1 MAPTHALIDEST
13 GSQAIDSE
21 LAGRW
26 IGWGWL
32 LAVLFH
38 LAGNPGQL
46 RTSLLGGGLQVAWV
60 ALVAAA
66 ALAQG
71 RRAHPWLVPAAAAT
85 HLAVL
90 IVKWPVVGSH
100 EVLLF
105 GFELAAIAALVGS
118 ADGFYRRWRAGAS
131 MVLITAYTAF
141 VFAKFNADFFDT
153 VHSCAALFAGEYGLS
168 DDAVSQIAVA
178 LPALAIVA
186 EGSIAVLLWFHRTR
200 WLAAMV
206 GVVFHWVLALPPV
219 GHIFDFSAVLFV
231 LFGLLVVAPDA
242 RLRFPIPS
250 FLWAPILVSAALVVF
265 LEVQRWVVAWPVW
278 LGLSLWWIV
287 QVFRHATANR
297 SIEARPRLLP
307 AVRWPALI
315 IVGLTVANAVAPYVR
330 ANDIGAF
337 TMYSNLAINDAGSNH
352 FVVGGALF
360 DDPPT
365 VQLAASTSNDFDA
378 AISDGRRIQIDYVA
392 DWLHDNPG
400 DTITLSAM
408 PGLSATG
415 ALDADSIGSVVD
427 ELGSSARTLRSWVDP
442 GPQPCRR
449 TFDPLP

>member
-1 MAPTHALIDEST
+1 MHAVTDEST
-13 GSQAIDSE
+13 DREST
-21 LAGRW
+21 GRW
-26 IGWGWL
+26 IEWGWL

-46 RTSLLGGGLQVAWV
+46 RTSLVGGSLQIVWV
-60 ALVAAA
+60 ALVAATA
-66 ALAQG
+66 VTQH
-71 RRAHPWLVPAAAAT
+71 RRVHAWLVPAAAAS
-85 HLAVL
+85 HVAVL
-90 IVKWPVVGSH
+90 AVKWPVVGSH

-105 GFELAAIAALVGS
+105 GFELAAVAALAGS

-131 MVLITAYTAF
+131 MVLIVAYTAF

-178 LPALAIVA
+178 LPAMAVIA

-206 GVVFHWVLALPPV
+206 GVVFHWILALPPV

-231 LFGLLVVAPDA
+231 LFGLLVIAPDT
-242 RLRFPIPS
+242 RIRFPIPS
-250 FLWAPILVSAALVVF
+250 FLWAPILVSGALVIF
-265 LEVQRWVVAWPVW
+265 LDVQRWVVAWPVW
-278 LGLSLWWIV
+278 LGLSLWWITH
-287 QVFRHATANR
+287 VFRHAIENR
-297 SIEARPRLLP
+297 SVEARPRLLP

-315 IVGLTVANAVAPYVR
+315 IVGLTVANALAPYVR

-352 FVVGGALF
+352 FVVGSFGLG
-360 DDPPT
+360 DPPT
-365 VQLAASTSNDFDA
+365 VQLAASTSSDFDT
-378 AISDGRRIQIDYVA
+378 AIEDRRRIQIDYVA
-392 DWLHDNPG
+392 GWLHDNPNE
-400 DTITLSAM
+400 TITI
-408 PGLSATG
+408 SATPGIDTAAPFNATTIG
-415 ALDADSIGSVVD
+415 AVVD
-427 ELGSSARTLRSWVDP
+427 ELGSSARTLRSWADP